1 MIALRQLQPI
11 QGNRLTIHLPVE
23 FSQYQ
28 QAEIIILPV
37 EETRPVTTSTAAFLQ
52 RFAGAIP
59 DFPEVESIGN
69 LQECEELL

>member
-11 QGNRLTIHLPVE
+11 QGNRLTIHPPVE

-37 EETRPVTTSTAAFLQ
+37 EETRPVTTSTAAFRQ

-59 DFPEVESIGN
+59 DFPEVENAGDFTGR
-69 LQECEELL
+69 